1 MNAKFL
7 SSVLSVFI
15 LLVWATFASA
25 QNVLLF
31 TFDDSGPNVT
41 ATVTGS
47 FDTSGLNSIGQA
59 APSAPDVFGQL
70 AFGTTTATRIDLFDG
85 VFLPS
90 SPLAFLP
97 HISIFPWTNQ
107 SGSIVTPL
115 SEYFEINVGIVEGDS
130 SSGPSI
136 GLAEGEAFFDAD
148 ALANNVIVFQQSSLD
163 DLGNSSFLST
173 TPITVLSDP
182 DGGNTIQFV
191 LATPEIILGDV
202 NQDGVVNFADIDP
215 FINVLIS
222 GGFQEEADA
231 NQDGV
236 VNFSDI
242 PAFIAAL
249 IANPLFEGLVID

>member
-1 MNAKFL
+1 M
-7 SSVLSVFI
+7 
-15 LLVWATFASA
+15 
-25 QNVLLF
+25 
-31 TFDDSGPNVT
+31 
-41 ATVTGS
+41 
-47 FDTSGLNSIGQA
+47 
-59 APSAPDVFGQL
+59 
-70 AFGTTTATRIDLFDG
+70 
-85 VFLPS
+85 
-90 SPLAFLP
+90 
-97 HISIFPWTNQ
+97 
-107 SGSIVTPL
+107 
-115 SEYFEINVGIVEGDS
+115 
-130 SSGPSI
+130 
-136 GLAEGEAFFDAD
+136 
-148 ALANNVIVFQQSSLD
+148 
-163 DLGNSSFLST
+163 GNSSFLST

>member
-1 MNAKFL
+1 MNAKFQSL
-7 SSVLSVFI
+7 VLSLLI
-15 LLVWATFASA
+15 LLVSATYASA

-59 APSAPDVFGQL
+59 TPSAPEVFFRL
-70 AFGTTTATRIDLFDG
+70 SFGTTTATRIDLFDG

-107 SGSIVTPL
+107 EGSIVTPL

-130 SSGPSI
+130 TPSI
-136 GLAEGEAFFDAD
+136 GLAEGETIFDAD
-148 ALANNVIVFQQSSLD
+148 TLANNVIVFQQSSLD
-163 DLGNSSFLST
+163 DLGDASFLST
-173 TPITVLSDP
+173 TPTTVLSDFS
-182 DGGNTIQFV
+182 GGNIVQFALAV
-191 LATPEIILGDV
+191 LDIFLGDV
-202 NQDGVVNFADIDP
+202 NQDGF
-215 FINVLIS
+215 
-222 GGFQEEADA
+222 
-231 NQDGV
+231 

-242 PAFIAAL
+242 PSFIEVLMAGSFQAEADCNQDGAVNFSDIPRFIEIL
-249 IANPLFEGLVID
+249 TAQ